1 MRNTMLMAPVLALG
15 LVTGLAAPQAA
26 LADDVTLNVPV
37 RLTRMAANVTRG
49 IVTCQ
54 VNGSWESQD
63 PQARS
68 GETMGRSFQASGT
81 SEFTIDGTSGEYN
94 ETRTVRISTP
104 APPQSWLDAGNQIKF
119 VDQQAYYCKL
129 QVGAAGSAWQPQ
141 ADVAQGVRGAGA
153 TFFLVNTSPPA
164 AWAESRSTSDA
175 LLVYGALSV
184 PPR

>member
-1 MRNTMLMAPVLALG
+1 MRHANLMGTVLALG
-15 LVTGLAAPQAA
+15 VATGLVTPQAV
-26 LADDVTLNVPV
+26 LADDITLNVPV

-54 VNGSWESQD
+54 VNGSWQTLV
-63 PQARS
+63 PRGS
-68 GETMGRSFQASGT
+68 GIQVMRQTFQASGT

-153 TFFLVNTSPPA
+153 TFFLVTTSPPA
-164 AWAESRSTSDA
+164 AWAESRSTSDVLVVSGG
-175 LLVYGALSV
+175 LLRSV
-184 PPR
+184 P

>member
-1 MRNTMLMAPVLALG
+1 MRHANLMGTVLALG
-15 LVTGLAAPQAA
+15 VATGLVTPQAV
-26 LADDVTLNVPV
+26 LADDITLNVPV

-54 VNGSWESQD
+54 VNGTWETLT
-63 PQARS
+63 PRGS
-68 GETMGRSFQASGT
+68 GNDLMRQTFRASGT

-104 APPQSWLDAGNQIKF
+104 APPQSWLDAGNQIWF

-141 ADVAQGVRGAGA
+141 TDVAPGARGAGA
-153 TFFLVNTSPPA
+153 TFILVNTSPPA
-164 AWAESRSTSDA
+164 AWAESRSASDA

>member
-1 MRNTMLMAPVLALG
+1 MRNTRLMAPVLALG

-54 VNGSWESQD
+54 VYGSWQNLV
-63 PQARS
+63 PLVGS
-68 GETMGRSFQASGT
+68 GHRVILQTYQASGT

-94 ETRTVRISTP
+94 GTRTVRISTP
-104 APPQSWLDAGNQIKF
+104 APPQGWLDAGNPIQF
-119 VDQQAYYCKL
+119 RDPPAYYCTL

-141 ADVAQGVRGAGA
+141 AEVALGRQGLRA
-153 TFFLVNTSPPA
+153 TANLVLTSSPA

-175 LLVYGALSV
+175 LLVYGGLGI
-184 PPR
+184 P